1 MVEKISSILTQR
13 MVNENIISVNEYDY
27 YHYKLLVYCE
37 FIVGHSVLLLVALCF
52 RFALRAIVF
61 LFVFNLLRGYTNG
74 YHCETNIGCVT
85 LSVCVLLWIRLHES
99 IILEKWTIYQGGVIL
114 SMIFI
119 IIIGS
124 VNHPNMNLSAKE
136 FRSVSK
142 KARIT
147 VVLLT
152 FFFFILNFLNIEKIY
167 LYYFGMGILQT
178 FISMILA
185 QMIMKG
191 GVVNE

>member
-99 IILEKWTIYQGGVIL
+99 IFLEKWTIYQGGGDVINDFYNYHWF
-114 SMIFI
+114 SK
-119 IIIGS
+119 S
-124 VNHPNMNLSAKE
+124 PEYESK
-136 FRSVSK
+136 RKRVS
-142 KARIT
+142 
-147 VVLLT
+147 
-152 FFFFILNFLNIEKIY
+152 
-167 LYYFGMGILQT
+167 FG
-178 FISMILA
+178 
-185 QMIMKG
+185 
-191 GVVNE
+191 